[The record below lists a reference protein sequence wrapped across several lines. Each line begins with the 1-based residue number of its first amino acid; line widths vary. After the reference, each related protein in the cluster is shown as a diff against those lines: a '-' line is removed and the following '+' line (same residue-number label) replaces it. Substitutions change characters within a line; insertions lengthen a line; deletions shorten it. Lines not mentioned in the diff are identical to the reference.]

1 MKEKTWKHIWYA
13 SILLYA
19 VTLFYSFVHNIR
31 AGDWEHV
38 GMAFVAVLTPCIV
51 PAMFRVFRWKPVYE
65 IYILSNAFTYFASIW
80 GGSLEAYRFWG
91 YDKLL
96 HFSSGWLL
104 SAAVAMLYFAIKQT
118 NEFADKKDCLIFLI
132 FLNTGNMA
140 VAELWEFFEYAMLVF
155 FQNDCINHYTQG
167 VRDSMNDMLCAAV
180 AGILLTLCF
189 VRYYKTGK
197 KTFLIC
203 TCEKFYERNVKKQEH
218 KI

>member
-51 PAMFRVFRWKPVYE
+51 PAVFRVFRWKPVYE

-91 YDKLL
+91 YDKLPL
-96 HFSSGWLL
+96 
-104 SAAVAMLYFAIKQT
+104 
-118 NEFADKKDCLIFLI
+118 
-132 FLNTGNMA
+132 
-140 VAELWEFFEYAMLVF
+140 F
-155 FQNDCINHYTQG
+155 FQ
-167 VRDSMNDMLCAAV
+167 RLAAFCCCGY
-180 AGILLTLCF
+180 ALFC
-189 VRYYKTGK
+189 
-197 KTFLIC
+197 
-203 TCEKFYERNVKKQEH
+203 H
-218 KI
+218 KADQ